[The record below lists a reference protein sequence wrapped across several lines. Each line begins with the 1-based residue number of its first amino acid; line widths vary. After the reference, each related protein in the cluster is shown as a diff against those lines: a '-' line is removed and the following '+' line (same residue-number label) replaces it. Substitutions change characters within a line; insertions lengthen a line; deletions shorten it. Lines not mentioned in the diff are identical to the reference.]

1 MRIFFTLLIAAMLL
15 SPLAASAAE
24 TPRQHLN
31 HSADSELP
39 FSNAVLVGNTLY
51 ISGSLGF
58 EPGTTNRPEDPADEV
73 RNLMEGYKATLALAG
88 MTMDDLVSVTVFCPD
103 LEMYQT
109 FNEVYRSYFKDEFP
123 ARAFIGSGPLLFDM
137 RFEMQGIAVK

>member
-1 MRIFFTLLIAAMLL
+1 MRIAAILLIATLL
-15 SPLAASAAE
+15 TGALTASAE

-31 HSADSELP
+31 HSAESELP

-58 EPGTTNRPEDPADEV
+58 EPGTGARPNDPADEA
-73 RNLMEGYKATLALAG
+73 RYLMEGYKATLALAG
-88 MTMDDLVSVTVFCPD
+88 MTMDDLVSVTVYCPD
-103 LEMYQT
+103 LELYQA
-109 FNEVYRSYFKDEFP
+109 FNAVYRTYFKGEFP